1 MPSDLL
7 TADLSLLPARTLPE
21 PLPRLLRTDDL
32 NPLAWLYLIIYPSR
46 IGSGKYSEVLSEI
59 AATFEGDYGVLCP
72 GASLVAEAGGRL
84 AGAVL
89 TVERS
94 IWDEGL
100 EGPFII
106 DLFVDPQLR
115 SRGIGRA
122 LMTGVMLAC
131 RNAGDAQLSLRV
143 GKGPRMR
150 PTFSMS
156 RWDSGGPVPRR
167 HGSGPEAGSR
177 SPGGVACF
185 LCGDGV
191 VAEGAPGS
199 H

>member
-59 AATFEGDYGVLCP
+59 AATFEGDYGVLRP
-72 GASLVAEAGGRL
+72 GASLVAEAGGRP

-143 GKGPRMR
+143 GEGLSVELEQRVAGPAVPAGREGTSDAAHLLYESLGFR
-150 PTFSMS
+150 
-156 RWDSGGPVPRR
+156 RSGSPAPREW
-167 HGSGPEAGSR
+167 S
-177 SPGGVACF
+177 
-185 LCGDGV
+185 
-191 VAEGAPGS
+191 
-199 H
+199 

>member
-7 TADLSLLPARTLPE
+7 TADLSLLPARALPE
-21 PLPRLLRTDDL
+21 PLPRIIRIDDL
-32 NPLAWLYLIIYPSR
+32 EPLARLYLISYPPG
-46 IGSGKYSEVLSEI
+46 IGAGSHAEALSEI
-59 AATFEGDYGVLCP
+59 AATFEGDYGVLRP
-72 GASLVAEAGGRL
+72 GASLVTEAGGRP

-115 SRGIGRA
+115 GRGIGRA
-122 LMTGVMLAC
+122 LMTGAMLAC

-143 GKGPRMR
+143 GEGTSDAAHRLYGSLG
-150 PTFSMS
+150 F
-156 RWDSGGPVPRR
+156 RR
-167 HGSGPEAGSR
+167 AGSPASR
-177 SPGGVACF
+177 KRP
-185 LCGDGV
+185 
-191 VAEGAPGS
+191 
-199 H
+199 